1 MRGFTL
7 QELTQRYN
15 ISKSSVN
22 ARIKHLAIETELIAN
37 RIKVLESDVLRLDGL
52 DAFLKES
59 KAHRYT
65 DYIEPTEVEI
75 VNQDLAPET
84 EQLIPSNQSNQ
95 LSLFE
100 DYIIPI
106 AKKIDYLIEEKIK
119 STPTTNSKTEILAT
133 QRTLQEAVDKEWAIS
148 SSQLKELLGRKS
160 LPSGKVFSRHLF
172 TFHKIGRDGS
182 EGSWYVTKTKR
193 ITENTENEQQ

>member
-1 MRGFTL
+1 MKSFTL
-7 QELTQRYN
+7 QELTQRYS

-37 RIKVLESDVLRLDGL
+37 RSKVLESDVLRLDGL

-119 STPTTNSKTEILAT
+119 STPTTNSKAEILAT

-148 SSQLKELLGRKS
+148 STQLKELLGRKS

-172 TFHKIGRDGS
+172 TFHRIGRDGS